1 MDELDELIEEFEWR
15 ASMEGELA
23 NSAFAKESFDSF
35 ERYKCNKIKYN
46 RVAELLKELK
56 EYKSKDGKPKS
67 DCIHIRGSWLNDGMR
82 LYCSNCRSGNNGY
95 RSFPFCPYCGADMRE
110 SQVRDRK

>member
-35 ERYKCNKIKYN
+35 ERYKRNKIKYN

-56 EYKSKDGKPKS
+56 EYRCKDKKSS
-67 DCIHIRGSWLNDGMR
+67 CES
-82 LYCSNCRSGNNGY
+82 CR
-95 RSFPFCPYCGADMRE
+95 E
-110 SQVRDRK
+110 QVVLHLEK

>member
-15 ASMEGELA
+15 ASMEGELV
-23 NSAFAKESFDSF
+23 NSAFAKGSFDSF
-35 ERYKCNKIKYN
+35 ERYNRNKMKYN

-67 DCIHIRGSWLNDGMR
+67 DCIHIRGTWLNDGMR
-82 LYCSNCRSGNNGY
+82 LYCSNCKSGNNGY

-110 SQVRDRK
+110 SQERDRK